1 MFKINNYLAIPYL
14 EYLERRQ
21 VVNQSSPFA
30 FSHARTALK
39 YGLKGHNIKEGDEVL
54 LPDFICEVV
63 LAPLDSYRITPI
75 FYQTQ
80 ADLKPNWAD
89 LKKKITDQSKAVMMI
104 HYFGF
109 HQNIECFKMFAK
121 KYQLLLIEDNAHGY
135 GGTYQGQ
142 LLGTFGDIGITS
154 PRKTFP
160 ILNGAYLYMKGQEL
174 VCGQL
179 PIQPF
184 NIFNALL
191 KTVIKKYLNYLPH
204 LKIKLIP
211 KIDYTSQIDYHEKSL
226 PEYGMDMAAH
236 RFMTT
241 QNLVQIREKR
251 IEIFN
256 IWLRWVQKQG
266 LKPVFMNCT
275 GGLIPQLFAAFTESH
290 KESQDWFNWGYKNG
304 IAVCSWPTLPEV
316 IVNENGSAMSIWR
329 KLICFP
335 IHQQMN
341 PKRLTHALN
350 TLKGPVK

>member
-1 MFKINNYLAIPYL
+1 MFNISSNLAISFL
-14 EYLERRQ
+14 EYIWDRR
-21 VVNQSSPFA
+21 VVNQSSPIV

-39 YGLKGHNIKEGDEVL
+39 YGLKAHDIKEGDEVL

-63 LAPLDSYRITPI
+63 VAPLDSLKITPI

-80 ADLKPNWAD
+80 TDLKPNWAD
-89 LKKKITDQSKAVMMI
+89 LKKKITAQSKAVMMV

-109 HQNIECFKMFAK
+109 PQDIEHFQSFAK
-121 KYQLLLIEDNAHGY
+121 KHQLLLIEDNAHGF

-160 ILNGAYLYMKGQEL
+160 ILNGAYLYIKGRE
-174 VCGQL
+174 VICGQL

-184 NIFNALL
+184 NIFKALL
-191 KTVIKKYLNYLPH
+191 KSLIKKYLNYLPH
-204 LKIKLIP
+204 LMNKLIP
-211 KIDYTSQIDYHEKSL
+211 KIDYTSQIDYREKSL

-241 QNLVQIREKR
+241 QNLNQIRDKR
-251 IEIFN
+251 VEIFN
-256 IWLRWVQKQG
+256 IWLRWIQKQG
-266 LKPVFMNCT
+266 LKPVFMHCT
-275 GGLIPQLFAAFTESH
+275 GGIFPQLFSAVTESH
-290 KESQDWFNWGYKNG
+290 QESQDWFNWGYKNG
-304 IAVCSWPTLPEV
+304 IAVFSWPTLPEV

-341 PKRLTHALN
+341 PKRLTRVLN
-350 TLKGPVK
+350 TLKGPVR